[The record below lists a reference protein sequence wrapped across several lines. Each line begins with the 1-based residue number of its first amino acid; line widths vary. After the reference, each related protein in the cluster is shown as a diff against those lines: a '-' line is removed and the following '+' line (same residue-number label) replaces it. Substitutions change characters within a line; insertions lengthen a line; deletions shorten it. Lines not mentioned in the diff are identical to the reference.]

1 MLDPEL
7 VPKLL
12 TAGTIE
18 VAPLAYMRGRTLNDA
33 FIILDEAQNT
43 SPEQMK
49 MFLTRLGFGSSMVVT
64 GDVTQ
69 VDLPSGTTS
78 GLRVVESILDGVK
91 DVDFVRLNSH
101 DVVRHKLVGRIVA
114 AYDKYDADREAAA
127 PPSGP
132 RRSGA

>member
-1 MLDPEL
+1 M
-7 VPKLL
+7 
-12 TAGTIE
+12 
-18 VAPLAYMRGRTLNDA
+18 
-33 FIILDEAQNT
+33 
-43 SPEQMK
+43 
-49 MFLTRLGFGSSMVVT
+49 
-64 GDVTQ
+64 
-69 VDLPSGTTS
+69 
-78 GLRVVESILDGVK
+78 VESILDGVK